1 MKDRTAKDQP
11 DSSKPSRRRFLKS
24 GAVLAGVLG
33 ACADS
38 GNVSD
43 SGPRTLGAIPS
54 PYGQRSTY
62 EKSVRYTN
70 LSDTPEAGASR
81 TPLQD
86 SYGILTPSSLHF
98 ERHHSGV
105 PTIDPSQHHLLLH
118 GMVDRPLVFSMEE
131 ILRLPSV
138 SRIHFIECSG
148 NSGREWTTPEPT
160 VQRTHGMLGCSEWT
174 GVSLSLL
181 LSEVGIQSEA
191 KWIIAEGADGCK
203 LHRSIP
209 MEKALDNIVVAYA
222 QNGEAIRPEQGYP
235 LRLVVPGWEG
245 NTHVKWLRRIKAVDQ
260 PYMGREETSK
270 YTDLMPDGKARQ
282 FTFVMEAKS
291 VITFPSGRDQLPGPG
306 FYEITGLAWSGRGLI
321 ESVEISIDGGQS
333 WQEAQFQKPRH
344 PVALTRFR
352 LPWRWEGQE
361 VTLRSRCID
370 ETGYVQPSREA
381 LIEARGLNTRYHYNG
396 ITAWKVS
403 SDGSVQNA
411 YA

>member
-1 MKDRTAKDQP
+1 MKDRSAKDQP
-11 DSSKPSRRRFLKS
+11 DSSNPSRRRFLKS

-105 PTIDPSQHHLLLH
+105 PTIDPPQHHLLIH

-181 LSEVGIQSEA
+181 LSEG
-191 KWIIAEGADGCK
+191 GCPK
-203 LHRSIP
+203 RSQVDHRR
-209 MEKALDNIVVAYA
+209 
-222 QNGEAIRPEQGYP
+222 GGR
-235 LRLVVPGWEG
+235 RLQAAPK
-245 NTHVKWLRRIKAVDQ
+245 H
-260 PYMGREETSK
+260 PH
-270 YTDLMPDGKARQ
+270 GK
-282 FTFVMEAKS
+282 
-291 VITFPSGRDQLPGPG
+291 GPG
-306 FYEITGLAWSGRGLI
+306 QYR
-321 ESVEISIDGGQS
+321 
-333 WQEAQFQKPRH
+333 R
-344 PVALTRFR
+344 R
-352 LPWRWEGQE
+352 
-361 VTLRSRCID
+361 LRSKR
-370 ETGYVQPSREA
+370 
-381 LIEARGLNTRYHYNG
+381 
-396 ITAWKVS
+396 
-403 SDGSVQNA
+403 
-411 YA
+411 

>member
-38 GNVSD
+38 GNLSD
-43 SGPRTLGAIPS
+43 SGPSTLGDIPR

-70 LSDTPEAGASR
+70 LSDTPEAGSSR

-105 PTIDPSQHHLLLH
+105 PKIDPAQHRLLIH
-118 GMVDRPLVFSMEE
+118 GMVDRPLVFTMEE

-148 NSGREWTTPEPT
+148 NSGREWATPEPT
-160 VQRTHGMLGCSEWT
+160 VQRSHGMLGGSEWT
-174 GVSLSLL
+174 GVALSLL
-181 LSEVGIQSEA
+181 LSEVGVQSEA
-191 KWIIAEGADGCK
+191 RWIIAEGADGCK

-209 MEKALDNIVVAYA
+209 MEKAMDNMVVAYG
-222 QNGEAIRPEQGYP
+222 QNGEALRPEQGYP

-245 NTHVKWLRRIKAVDQ
+245 NTHVKWLRRIKVVDR

-291 VITFPSGRDQLPGPG
+291 VITFPSGRDQLPGPE

-321 ESVEISIDGGQS
+321 E
-333 WQEAQFQKPRH
+333 
-344 PVALTRFR
+344 
-352 LPWRWEGQE
+352 
-361 VTLRSRCID
+361 
-370 ETGYVQPSREA
+370 
-381 LIEARGLNTRYHYNG
+381 
-396 ITAWKVS
+396 
-403 SDGSVQNA
+403 
-411 YA
+411 